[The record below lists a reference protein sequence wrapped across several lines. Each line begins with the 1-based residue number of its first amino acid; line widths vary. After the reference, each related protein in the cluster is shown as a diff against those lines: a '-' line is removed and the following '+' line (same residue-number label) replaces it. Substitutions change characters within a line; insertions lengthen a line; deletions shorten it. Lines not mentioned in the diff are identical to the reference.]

1 MATVGKMPMRRLKDF
16 LGLERNVAV
25 MIGAGTIQS
34 LGVALWHGYLPKVLE
49 ELGASGAMIGA
60 YSTIGAFFWIVFPYL
75 GGILSDRLGRGRA
88 MILSS
93 ILAFSGYIF
102 YLLASRWWMFIPGQI
117 LTTAS
122 ASFAFMGSLALTG
135 DALPAH
141 RRAAGIATQ
150 NILNSVPAILAPPI
164 GGALIVW
171 LGLLRGV
178 RVALLATVVLTAVA
192 IWLQRRYYRM
202 PTPVRR
208 ATPYDVRSVWR
219 VMRPDLKHLLA
230 ADTLVRFGTG
240 LSGVFVVLY
249 VLNVLKG
256 TAVQFGLLTSVQILT
271 TALLALPVSKLAD
284 RRGEAS
290 RRPYVAMTF
299 FFYAAFPATLVLI
312 PSAAWL
318 PLAFVV
324 AGLHEVG
331 EPARKALV
339 VDLAQGD
346 HSGSMIGTYHLLRG
360 ALIFPAAFF
369 GGLLWEWS
377 PLAPFLVGAGITLL
391 GLFWFLGR
399 GAHHSSEP

>member
-1 MATVGKMPMRRLKDF
+1 MSAGKMRMRRLKDF
-16 LGLERNVAV
+16 LGLERNIAV

-60 YSTIGAFFWIVFPYL
+60 YSTIGALLWIVFPYL

-102 YLLASRWWMFIPGQI
+102 YLLAARWWMFIPGQI

-122 ASFAFMGSLALTG
+122 ACFAFMGSLALTG
-135 DALPAH
+135 DALPAQ

-150 NILNSVPAILAPPI
+150 NILNSLPAILAPPI

-178 RVALLATVVLTAVA
+178 RVALLVTIVLTAVA
-192 IWLQRRYYRM
+192 IWLQRRYYRIS
-202 PTPVRR
+202 TPLRR

-219 VMRPDLKHLLA
+219 VMRPHLKHLLI

-240 LSGVFVVLY
+240 MSGVFVVLY
-249 VLNVLKG
+249 VLNVLGG

-271 TALLALPVSKLAD
+271 TTLLVLPVSKLAD
-284 RRGEAS
+284 RCGEAS
-290 RRPYVAMTF
+290 RRPYVAMAF
-299 FFYAAFPATLVLI
+299 FFYAAFPVTLVLI

-346 HSGSMIGTYHLLRG
+346 HSGSVIGAYHLIRG
-360 ALIFPAAFF
+360 ALIFPAAFC
-369 GGLLWEWS
+369 GGLLWERA
-377 PLAPFLVGAGITLL
+377 PTAPFLVGAGITLL
-391 GLFWFLGR
+391 GLLWFLGR
-399 GAHHSSEP
+399 SPHRSGKP